1 MEIEHRDGLEE
12 KQREVITMLR
22 KRMEKSEKDWDKKK
36 EELLE
41 EIRSKNLENNTLRR
55 KLRMKSQS
63 LDLDAVAQYNP
74 TNTI

>member
-1 MEIEHRDGLEE
+1 
-12 KQREVITMLR
+12 MLR

-63 LDLDAVAQYNP
+63 LDLDAVATYNR

>member
-1 MEIEHRDGLEE
+1 
-12 KQREVITMLR
+12 MLR